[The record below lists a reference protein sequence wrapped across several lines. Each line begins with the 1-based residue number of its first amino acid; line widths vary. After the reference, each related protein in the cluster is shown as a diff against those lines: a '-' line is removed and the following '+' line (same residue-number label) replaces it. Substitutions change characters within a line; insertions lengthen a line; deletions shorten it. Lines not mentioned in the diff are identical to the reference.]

1 MDAIEPTPSLEL
13 PLMRAY
19 ARFLT
24 DHLDELTILSIDLYR
39 KYKVP
44 LLEHLETYSEKDLHK
59 MSKEITLELLGSFT
73 RGTIG
78 EHIQRSIERW
88 IKNQIT
94 FLERNE
100 IQVDDVALSS
110 YVRKKI
116 LQHFLPRY
124 TSEPD
129 LILRLMEELD
139 NYTYT
144 YSSYAYK
151 AFITLLE
158 DRLATNLKRLEESQ
172 RLFEQAQSITHIG
185 NYYYK
190 FSTKQLTWTDEL
202 YRIYGLELGVII
214 SNKLIKSFTHP
225 EDALDMQGAIDK
237 AVETRAA
244 FDFHYRIVV
253 KEDIKV
259 LHALGEIIMNE
270 NGEAIGLFGT
280 IQDVTHEKLTE
291 DILIQNQ
298 HFIRKITDAAPSIIT
313 LYNVHTLK
321 YQFLNAGVKKLLGY
335 DPELPLKE
343 GVQFFMGIVHP
354 EDLPTLVEE
363 NATIITAANQYVP
376 EDKDEVIVNYRY
388 RMRHN
393 DGAYRWFKTYGTVFK
408 RNREGKVLSFLNIT
422 LDISE
427 QVIAEE
433 IIEQRSV
440 ELKQSNERLKQYAF
454 IASHDLKEP
463 LRKISLFSSRLREV
477 CKPPNDAEGIEFID
491 KIINSSLHLQKMVN
505 DLLSLAELSRPRSL
519 DRQNLQKIFDEV
531 VHSLEHRIHEVNAL
545 VVTDQ
550 LPDAMVIPS
559 EFLQLFQNL
568 LNNALKFTRPGVQPI
583 INVTHYYKPNTAVR
597 GYKLKSASR
606 YLCIKFSDNGI
617 GFDNAFAERIFNI
630 FQRLHSRTA
639 FDGTG
644 MGLSIC
650 KQIVEN
656 HGGVILANGREDYG
670 ADFTIIIP
678 A

>member
-13 PLMRAY
+13 PLMRDY
-19 ARFLT
+19 AKFLIN
-24 DHLDELTILSIDLYR
+24 HLDELAIESIDLYR

-44 LLEHLETYSEKDLHK
+44 LLQHLETYSEKDLRNIA
-59 MSKEITLELLGSFT
+59 KEVTLDLLESFST
-73 RGTIG
+73 GTIN
-78 EHIQRSIERW
+78 EHIQRSLERW
-88 IKNQIT
+88 MKNQIA

-100 IQVDDVALSS
+100 IEVDDVALSS

-116 LQHFLPRY
+116 LLRFLPRY
-124 TSEPD
+124 TSDPT
-129 LILRLMEELD
+129 LILGLVEELD
-139 NYTYT
+139 VYTNT

-151 AFITLLE
+151 KFISLLE
-158 DRLATNLKRLEESQ
+158 DRLAANVQRLEESQ
-172 RLFEQAQSITHIG
+172 RLFKQAQSLTHIG
-185 NYYYK
+185 NYY
-190 FSTKQLTWTDEL
+190 FNFRTKQLTWTDEL
-202 YRIYGLELGVII
+202 YRIYGLEPGVEINNDFI
-214 SNKLIKSFTHP
+214 QSFTHP
-225 EDALDMQGAIDK
+225 EDTLDMQGAIDR
-237 AVETRAA
+237 AVQTGTA
-244 FDFHYRIVV
+244 FDFHYRILN

-259 LHALGEIIMNE
+259 LHALGEIITNE
-270 NGEAIGLFGT
+270 RGKAIGLFGT
-280 IQDVTHEKLTE
+280 IQDVTHERLTE

-298 HFIRKITDAAPSIIT
+298 HFIKKITDAAPSIIT
-313 LYNVHTLK
+313 LHDVHTLK
-321 YQFLNAGVKKLLGY
+321 YQFLNAGIKKLLGY
-335 DPELPLKE
+335 DPELPLQE

-354 EDLPTLVEE
+354 EDLPILIKE
-363 NATIITAANQYVP
+363 NASIIAAANQSVP
-376 EDKDEVIVNYRY
+376 EDNDEVIVNYRY
-388 RMRHN
+388 RMLHS
-393 DGAYRWFKTYGTVFK
+393 DGVYRWFKTYGTVFK
-408 RNREGKVLSFLNIT
+408 RDREGGVLSFLNVT

-463 LRKISLFSSRLREV
+463 LRKITLFSSRLREV
-477 CKPPNDAEGIEFID
+477 CSPSNDTEGIEYVD
-491 KIINSSLHLQKMVN
+491 KIISSSLHLQKMVN

-519 DRQNLQKIFDEV
+519 DKQNLQKVFDEV
-531 VHSLEHRIHEVNAL
+531 VRSLEHRIHEVNAL
-545 VVTDQ
+545 VTTDQ
-550 LPDAMVIPS
+550 LPDAMVVPT

-583 INVTHYYKPNTAVR
+583 INVTHYYEPNTALR
-597 GYKLKSASR
+597 GYKLKSAPR

-617 GFDNAFAERIFNI
+617 GFDNSFADRIFNI

-639 FDGTG
+639 FEGTG

-656 HGGVILANGREDYG
+656 HGGVILANGREGDG
-670 ADFTIIIP
+670 ASFTIIIP